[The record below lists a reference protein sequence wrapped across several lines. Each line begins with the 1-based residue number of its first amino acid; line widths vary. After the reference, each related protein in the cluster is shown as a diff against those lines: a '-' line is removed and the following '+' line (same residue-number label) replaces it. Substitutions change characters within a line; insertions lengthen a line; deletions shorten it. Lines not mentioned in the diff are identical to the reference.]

1 MTIVRQEQDQ
11 DSSPSTRRPR
21 RRLQTL
27 DSWRAYRN
35 FRFLWVAN
43 FFANTAQW
51 LQLLSVGWL
60 VRDLTDSFAS
70 SGLLVVAVGGMTTL
84 PTLIV
89 GPWAGVL
96 GDRVNRRKLV
106 MAVQSFMTVA
116 AITFAFVVH
125 SGHIEWWHAY
135 IYVFVSGICW
145 SISITMRQTLVAN
158 TVPREALVNAYAS
171 NTLTITGTRM
181 IGPFI
186 GGVLITTIGF
196 TWNFAIEASLYAATV
211 LAFWP
216 MKTPFLQHR
225 PADSNASPLSDF
237 LEGLRYVRKQ
247 ERVIWNLLVVGLI
260 PNVLLHPVWFVLPVF
275 TVEVLHR
282 TADTGGVLLAV
293 TGFGG
298 LLSALTIA
306 SVGFGANRGL
316 ICLWAVLVSS
326 AAVVLFAYSPWL
338 VPAAILIGLMSLAQ
352 ATFRTSSSTL
362 IQSMVPD
369 HLRSRITSLH
379 LYSQGFVF
387 MSSLAV
393 GLLVDLTTVVVAL
406 AAVGIAGLVLGSI
419 SYLVLP
425 KVRQAR

>member
-1 MTIVRQEQDQ
+1 M
-11 DSSPSTRRPR
+11 
-21 RRLQTL
+21 
-27 DSWRAYRN
+27 
-35 FRFLWVAN
+35 AN

-84 PTLIV
+84 PTLVV

-125 SGHIEWWHAY
+125 SGQIEWWHAY

-247 ERVIWNLLVVGLI
+247 ERVIWNLMVVGLI

-298 LLSALTIA
+298 LLSALSIA

-425 KVRQAR
+425 RVRQAG

>member
-1 MTIVRQEQDQ
+1 M
-11 DSSPSTRRPR
+11 
-21 RRLQTL
+21 
-27 DSWRAYRN
+27 
-35 FRFLWVAN
+35 AN

-106 MAVQSFMTVA
+106 MAIQSFMTVA

-145 SISITMRQTLVAN
+145 SISITVRQTLVAN

-247 ERVIWNLLVVGLI
+247 ERVIWNLMVVGLI

-425 KVRQAR
+425 RVRQAR

>member
-1 MTIVRQEQDQ
+1 
-11 DSSPSTRRPR
+11 
-21 RRLQTL
+21 
-27 DSWRAYRN
+27 
-35 FRFLWVAN
+35 VAN

-84 PTLIV
+84 PTLVV

-96 GDRVNRRKLV
+96 GDRVDRRKLV

-135 IYVFVSGICW
+135 VYVFVSGTCW

-158 TVPREALVNAYAS
+158 TVPKEALVNAYAS

-186 GGVLITTIGF
+186 GGVLITTVGF
-196 TWNFAIEASLYAATV
+196 TWNFAIEASMYAATV

-216 MKTPFLQHR
+216 MKTPYLQHR
-225 PADSNASPLSDF
+225 PADSSSSPLSDF

-247 ERVIWNLLVVGLI
+247 ERVIWDLLVVGLI

-362 IQSMVPD
+362 IQSLVPD

-406 AAVGIAGLVLGSI
+406 AAVGIAGLILGSI

-425 KVRQAR
+425 RVRQAR

>member
-1 MTIVRQEQDQ
+1 M
-11 DSSPSTRRPR
+11 
-21 RRLQTL
+21 
-27 DSWRAYRN
+27 
-35 FRFLWVAN
+35 AN

-84 PTLIV
+84 PTLVV

-125 SGHIEWWHAY
+125 SGQIEWWHAY

-145 SISITMRQTLVAN
+145 SISITVRQTLVAN
-158 TVPREALVNAYAS
+158 TVPTEALVNAYAS

-247 ERVIWNLLVVGLI
+247 ERVIWNLMVVGLI

-326 AAVVLFAYSPWL
+326 ATVVLFAYSPWL

-425 KVRQAR
+425 RVRQAR

>member
-1 MTIVRQEQDQ
+1 M
-11 DSSPSTRRPR
+11 
-21 RRLQTL
+21 
-27 DSWRAYRN
+27 DSWRAYRD

-84 PTLIV
+84 PTLVV

-96 GDRVNRRKLV
+96 GDRVDRRKLV

-116 AITFAFVVH
+116 AISFAIVVH
-125 SGHIEWWHAY
+125 SGHIERWHAY
-135 IYVFVSGICW
+135 VYVFVSGTCW

-216 MKTPFLQHR
+216 MKTPYLQHR
-225 PADSNASPLSDF
+225 PADTSGSPMANF

-282 TADTGGVLLAV
+282 SADTGGVLLAV

-326 AAVVLFAYSPWL
+326 VSVVLFAYSPWL

-362 IQSMVPD
+362 IQSLVPD

-425 KVRQAR
+425 RVRQAR

>member
-1 MTIVRQEQDQ
+1 M
-11 DSSPSTRRPR
+11 
-21 RRLQTL
+21 
-27 DSWRAYRN
+27 DSWRAYRD

-84 PTLIV
+84 PTLVV

-96 GDRVNRRKLV
+96 GDRVDRRKLV

-135 IYVFVSGICW
+135 VYVFVSGTCW

-158 TVPREALVNAYAS
+158 TVPKEALVNAYAS

-186 GGVLITTIGF
+186 GGVLITTVGF
-196 TWNFAIEASLYAATV
+196 TWNFAIEASMYAATV

-216 MKTPFLQHR
+216 MKTPYFQHR
-225 PADSNASPLSDF
+225 PANSSSSPLSDF

-247 ERVIWNLLVVGLI
+247 ERVIWDLLVVGLI

-362 IQSMVPD
+362 IQSLVPD

-419 SYLVLP
+419 SYLMLP
-425 KVRQAR
+425 RVRQAR

>member
-1 MTIVRQEQDQ
+1 M
-11 DSSPSTRRPR
+11 
-21 RRLQTL
+21 
-27 DSWRAYRN
+27 
-35 FRFLWVAN
+35 AN

-84 PTLIV
+84 PTLVV

-145 SISITMRQTLVAN
+145 SISITVRQTLVAN

-247 ERVIWNLLVVGLI
+247 ERVIWNLMVVGLI

-326 AAVVLFAYSPWL
+326 ATVVLFAYSPWL

-425 KVRQAR
+425 RVRQAR

>member
-1 MTIVRQEQDQ
+1 
-11 DSSPSTRRPR
+11 
-21 RRLQTL
+21 
-27 DSWRAYRN
+27 
-35 FRFLWVAN
+35 VAN

-84 PTLIV
+84 PTLVV

-247 ERVIWNLLVVGLI
+247 ERVIWNLMVVGLI

>member
-1 MTIVRQEQDQ
+1 M
-11 DSSPSTRRPR
+11 
-21 RRLQTL
+21 
-27 DSWRAYRN
+27 
-35 FRFLWVAN
+35 AN

-84 PTLIV
+84 PTLVV
-89 GPWAGVL
+89 GHWAGVL
-96 GDRVNRRKLV
+96 GDRVDRRKLV

-116 AITFAFVVH
+116 AIAFAFVVH

-135 IYVFVSGICW
+135 VYVFVSGTCW

-186 GGVLITTIGF
+186 GGVLITTVGF
-196 TWNFAIEASLYAATV
+196 TWNFAIEASMYAATV

-216 MKTPFLQHR
+216 MKTPYLQHR
-225 PADSNASPLSDF
+225 PADSGGAPLADF

-260 PNVLLHPVWFVLPVF
+260 PNVLLHPVWFMLPVF

-282 TADTGGVLLAV
+282 SADTGGVLLAV

-298 LLSALTIA
+298 LLSAITIA

-362 IQSMVPD
+362 IQSLVPD

-419 SYLVLP
+419 SYLVFP
-425 KVRQAR
+425 RVRQAR

>member
-1 MTIVRQEQDQ
+1 M
-11 DSSPSTRRPR
+11 
-21 RRLQTL
+21 
-27 DSWRAYRN
+27 
-35 FRFLWVAN
+35 AN

-84 PTLIV
+84 PTLVV

-247 ERVIWNLLVVGLI
+247 ERVIWNLMVVGLI

>member
-1 MTIVRQEQDQ
+1 MA
-11 DSSPSTRRPR
+11 S
-21 RRLQTL
+21 
-27 DSWRAYRN
+27 
-35 FRFLWVAN
+35 

-84 PTLIV
+84 PTLVV

-96 GDRVNRRKLV
+96 GDRVDRRKLV

-116 AITFAFVVH
+116 AIAFAIVVY
-125 SGHIEWWHAY
+125 SGYVEWWHAY

-145 SISITMRQTLVAN
+145 STSITMRQTLVAN

-196 TWNFAIEASLYAATV
+196 TWNFAIEAGLYAATV

-225 PADSNASPLSDF
+225 PADSGSSPLSDF

-338 VPAAILIGLMSLAQ
+338 VPAAVLIGLMSLAQ

-362 IQSMVPD
+362 IQSLVPD

-406 AAVGIAGLVLGSI
+406 AAVGVAGLVFGSI
-419 SYLVLP
+419 SYLVFP
-425 KVRQAR
+425 RVRQAR

>member
-1 MTIVRQEQDQ
+1 M
-11 DSSPSTRRPR
+11 
-21 RRLQTL
+21 
-27 DSWRAYRN
+27 
-35 FRFLWVAN
+35 AN

-84 PTLIV
+84 PTLVV

-96 GDRVNRRKLV
+96 GDRVDRRKLV

-135 IYVFVSGICW
+135 VYVFVSGTCW

-158 TVPREALVNAYAS
+158 TVPKEALVNAYAS

-186 GGVLITTIGF
+186 GGVLITTVGF
-196 TWNFAIEASLYAATV
+196 TWNFAIEASMYAATV

-216 MKTPFLQHR
+216 MKTPYLQHR
-225 PADSNASPLSDF
+225 PADSSSSPLSDF

-247 ERVIWNLLVVGLI
+247 ERVIWDLLVVGLI

-316 ICLWAVLVSS
+316 FCLWAVLVSS

-362 IQSMVPD
+362 IQSLVPD

-419 SYLVLP
+419 SYLMLP
-425 KVRQAR
+425 RVRQAR

>member
-1 MTIVRQEQDQ
+1 M
-11 DSSPSTRRPR
+11 
-21 RRLQTL
+21 
-27 DSWRAYRN
+27 DSWRAYRD

-84 PTLIV
+84 PTLVV

-96 GDRVNRRKLV
+96 GDRVDRRKLV

-116 AITFAFVVH
+116 AFAFVVH

-135 IYVFVSGICW
+135 IYVFVSGVCW
-145 SISITMRQTLVAN
+145 STSITMRQTLVAN

-196 TWNFAIEASLYAATV
+196 TWNFAIEAGLYAATV
-211 LAFWP
+211 LAFLP
-216 MKTPFLQHR
+216 MKTPYLQHR
-225 PADSNASPLSDF
+225 PADSSGSPLANF

-282 TADTGGVLLAV
+282 SADTGGVLLAV

-298 LLSALTIA
+298 LLSAITIA

-326 AAVVLFAYSPWL
+326 ASVVLFAYSPWL
-338 VPAAILIGLMSLAQ
+338 VPAAVLIGLMSLAQ

-362 IQSMVPD
+362 IQSLVPD

-406 AAVGIAGLVLGSI
+406 AAVGIAGLVLGSL

-425 KVRQAR
+425 RVRQAG

>member
-1 MTIVRQEQDQ
+1 
-11 DSSPSTRRPR
+11 
-21 RRLQTL
+21 
-27 DSWRAYRN
+27 
-35 FRFLWVAN
+35 VAN

-84 PTLIV
+84 PTLVV

-96 GDRVNRRKLV
+96 GDRVDRRKLV

-135 IYVFVSGICW
+135 VYVFVSGTCW

-158 TVPREALVNAYAS
+158 TVPKEALVNAYAS

-186 GGVLITTIGF
+186 GGVLITTVGF
-196 TWNFAIEASLYAATV
+196 TWNFAIEASMYAATV

-216 MKTPFLQHR
+216 MKTPYLQHR
-225 PADSNASPLSDF
+225 PADSSSSPLSDF

-247 ERVIWNLLVVGLI
+247 ERVIWDLLIVGLI

-326 AAVVLFAYSPWL
+326 VSVVLFAYSPWL

-362 IQSMVPD
+362 IQSLVPD

-419 SYLVLP
+419 SYLMLP
-425 KVRQAR
+425 RVRQAR